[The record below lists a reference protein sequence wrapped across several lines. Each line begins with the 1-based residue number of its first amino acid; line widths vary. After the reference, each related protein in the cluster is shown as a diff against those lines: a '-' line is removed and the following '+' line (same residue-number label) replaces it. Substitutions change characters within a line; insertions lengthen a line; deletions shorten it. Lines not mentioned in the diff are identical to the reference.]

1 MKKGENMDKSWINE
15 YHSTDQEIYREI
27 IYTAIIDTTKVVDD
41 KVIVDEHLKKLY
53 QEINIASTPAEIM
66 KIKKEYWINHYHDT
80 DKEVYREIIFS
91 EMIDSKK
98 KGDDELFTELAK
110 LHQQLYEATK
120 EEEIIKIKQEF
131 HSL

>member
-1 MKKGENMDKSWINE
+1 MKKGENMDDNF
-15 YHSTDQEIYREI
+15 
-27 IYTAIIDTTKVVDD
+27 
-41 KVIVDEHLKKLY
+41 
-53 QEINIASTPAEIM
+53 N
-66 KIKKEYWINHYHDT
+66 YWVNQYHDT

-98 KGDDELFTELAK
+98 NGDDELFTALAK
-110 LHQQLYEATK
+110 LRQRLYESVT